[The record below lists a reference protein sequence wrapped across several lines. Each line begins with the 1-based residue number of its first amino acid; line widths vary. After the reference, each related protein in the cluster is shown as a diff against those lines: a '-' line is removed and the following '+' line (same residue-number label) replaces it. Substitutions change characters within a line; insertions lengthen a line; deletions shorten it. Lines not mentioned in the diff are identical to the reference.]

1 MSLNVS
7 AELAT
12 KAQREQISDAEFV
25 SVIKDSLPSAWQIVE
40 GLVQRKKSGEIG
52 IVQHAPRSMD
62 DSTRGQL
69 LRMMASDSMRG
80 ALQRHFGLVFAF
92 QNCHSIATFLPSVI
106 EEHRQ
111 WTSINSQILN
121 QSPELR
127 DC

>member
-7 AELAT
+7 TELAT
-12 KAQREQISDAEFV
+12 KAQNEPISDTEFI
-25 SVIKDSLPSAWQIVE
+25 SVIKDSLPNAWQIVE
-40 GLVQRKKSGEIG
+40 SLVQRKKSGEVG
-52 IVQHAPRSMD
+52 VVQHAPRSMED
-62 DSTRGQL
+62 NDRGQL

-92 QNCHSIATFLPSVI
+92 QNCHATAAFFPSET

>member
-1 MSLNVS
+1 MSLNIS

-12 KAQREQISDAEFV
+12 KAQVEDIGDAEFV
-25 SVIKDSLPSAWQIVE
+25 SVIKDSLPNAWQIVE
-40 GLVQRKKSGEIG
+40 GLVQRKKSGEAG
-52 IVQHAPRSMD
+52 IIQHAPRSMD
-62 DSTRGQL
+62 DNTRGQL

-80 ALQRHFGLVFAF
+80 ALERHFGLVFAF
-92 QNCHSIATFLPSVI
+92 QNCHATATFLPSET
-106 EEHRQ
+106 EERRQ